1 MQFLDLG
8 PSGAGYG
15 HAETL
20 VLENTNMM
28 YSYFE

>member
-1 MQFLDLG
+1 MQLLDLG

-20 VLENTNMM
+20 VLGNENMV